1 MKKDIYIQELK
12 DVIRS
17 LHKAEANHIESVPVR
32 ETFEGKTVWEGV
44 VEVFELIGHPRATKV
59 YAWAHD
65 TDNPEQPRRHVT
77 VLHVHPVSSATGAV
91 RAAIIQEYKT
101 LESES

>member
-32 ETFEGKTVWEGV
+32 ETFEGKTVWDGV
-44 VEVFELIGHPRATKV
+44 VEVFELIGHPRATRV

-65 TDNPEQPRRHVT
+65 TDYPEQPRRHVT
-77 VLHVHPVSSATGAV
+77 VLHNPPRFVSQGRSSGCHRTGV
-91 RAAIIQEYKT
+91 
-101 LESES
+101 